1 MSMNSWPAAGAFAL
15 CATAFGQ
22 SPDLDRGKKEVRVFA
37 GMSTSRAVSVDPTLS
52 AGAEAAVGLNRMI
65 ALTGNYAIS
74 FHRIGDQYCAFNDC
88 FDFEEHRR
96 LNEFMGGVRFS
107 VPNPSR
113 ITPYGVVTA
122 GALVLTDHTSASGT
136 AFGSISNT
144 ESSVRFG
151 VAVGGGINFRITP
164 RFGIAFDARG
174 IDPIPGTAWYV
185 HTIGGVYFRF

>member
-1 MSMNSWPAAGAFAL
+1 MNSWPAAGAFAL

-22 SPDLDRGKKEVRVFA
+22 SPDLNRAKKEVRVFA

-52 AGAEAAVGLNRMI
+52 AGAEVAVGLNRII
-65 ALTGNYAIS
+65 ALTGNYATS
-74 FHRIGDQYCAFNDC
+74 FHRISDQFCAFNDC
-88 FDFEEHRR
+88 LNFEEHRR
-96 LNEFMGGVRFS
+96 LDEFMGGVRFS
-107 VPNPSR
+107 VPNASR

-136 AFGSISNT
+136 SFGSMSNT
-144 ESSVRFG
+144 ESSTHFG
-151 VAVGGGINFRITP
+151 VALGGGVNFRITP

-185 HTIGGVYFRF
+185 RTTGGVYFRF